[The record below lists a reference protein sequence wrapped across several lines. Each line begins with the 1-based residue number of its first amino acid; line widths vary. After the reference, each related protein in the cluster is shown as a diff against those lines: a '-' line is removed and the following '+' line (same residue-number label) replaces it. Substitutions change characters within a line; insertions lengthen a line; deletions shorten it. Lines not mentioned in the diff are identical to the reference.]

1 MYKLVIYRQS
11 DIMGKWKQLR
21 YRRHG
26 GGEAFINSLIGVQS
40 GIKYDHFCPY
50 ATHFIYKTVKSV
62 QGLNIF

>member
-1 MYKLVIYRQS
+1 
-11 DIMGKWKQLR
+11 MGKRKQLR

-26 GGEAFINSLIGVQS
+26 GGKSFINSLIGVQS

-62 QGLNIF
+62 QGLHIF